1 MAQRAF
7 AVLVLVLTAMA
18 AGSAPSFARAEVI
31 SVHLAPSG
39 DADGSGIAVLRFDP
53 DAGRV
58 CYTIVARDIGAPQ
71 EPAPGIG
78 SAHIHGPLPAGGIAI
93 DLDTVFRTTG
103 TDTYVSNGCVAA
115 GRAAIDAVLVNPERY
130 YINVHNAQ
138 FPGGAVQGNL
148 AG

>member
-1 MAQRAF
+1 MAQRAL
-7 AVLVLVLTAMA
+7 AVLVLVLAAIA
-18 AGSAPSFARAEVI
+18 AGSAPSFAQVEVI

-39 DADGSGIAVLRFDP
+39 DADGSGIAVLRFDS
-53 DAGRV
+53 DAGLV

-93 DLDTVFRTTG
+93 DLDTVFRSTG
-103 TDTYVSNGCVAA
+103 TDTYVSTGCVAA
-115 GRAAIDAVLVNPERY
+115 GSAAIDAVLVNPELY

>member
-1 MAQRAF
+1 MAQRAL

-18 AGSAPSFARAEVI
+18 AASAPSFARVDVI
-31 SVHLAPSG
+31 SVHLAPAG
-39 DADGSGIAVLRFDP
+39 DVDGTGIAVLRFDP
-53 DAGRV
+53 DAGQV

-71 EPAPGIG
+71 EPALGIG

-93 DLDTVFRTTG
+93 DLDTVFRSTG
-103 TDTYVSNGCVAA
+103 TDTYVSTGCVAA
-115 GRAAIDAVLVNPERY
+115 GRAAIEAVLVNPERY
-130 YINVHNAQ
+130 YINVHNAE